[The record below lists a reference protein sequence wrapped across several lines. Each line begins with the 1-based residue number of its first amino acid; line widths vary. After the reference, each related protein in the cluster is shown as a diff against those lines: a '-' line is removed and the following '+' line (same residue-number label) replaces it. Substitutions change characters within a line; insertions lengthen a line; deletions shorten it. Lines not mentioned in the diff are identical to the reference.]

1 MNLNKK
7 GKIPL
12 NLPIKIK
19 SQWTIE
25 KCFEEIRFNKDY
37 HLGLG
42 DIRLTI
48 GQQEEI
54 CKLVNKFYK
63 NKNKL

>member
-1 MNLNKK
+1 MSLNKNS
-7 GKIPL
+7 KIPL

-25 KCFEEIRFNKDY
+25 KCFEEIRFNKDH
-37 HLGLG
+37 HLALG

-63 NKNKL
+63 NE